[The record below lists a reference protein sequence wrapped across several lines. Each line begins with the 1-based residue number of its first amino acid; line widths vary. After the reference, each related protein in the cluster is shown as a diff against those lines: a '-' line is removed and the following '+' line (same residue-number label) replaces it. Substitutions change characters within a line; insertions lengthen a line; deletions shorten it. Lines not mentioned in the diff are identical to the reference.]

1 MRMLW
6 ARQTKLGLA
15 IETTLRRAK
24 PRCPWDLAHWVADP
38 PERPTVADVSAVLTS
53 MLEHPAPPVTWPKG
67 IPDLSAIKLTMAR
80 QVRSALAEGDD
91 RGALDG
97 MRDLAAVDMA
107 DGTTYAAF
115 LSLLQA
121 TNGSVL
127 AAARSAIRPRV
138 VMHVSC
144 LPRLDRARRSAG
156 SFAVAESRGVSQV
169 LVVGAPDN
177 DQFRFDASSNVL
189 TVPAPDT
196 YEHLPE
202 KVVAALTFLSMCG
215 NVEAV
220 LKVDDDHRLKS
231 WGELERG
238 FRLVQRDRPQQI
250 GKLTDVGWPGMHRRA
265 WHFVGHE
272 LGMTCAFE
280 RKHTRDHR
288 QTGLRDPFVELLKTH
303 EVEDRPGHDELGAR
317 FDLVLEA
324 AELFI
329 EVRRRGIHRHT
340 DVERG
345 RGADGLTAQV
355 AAVVETRD
363 DVGETD

>member
-38 PERPTVADVSAVLTS
+38 PERPTVADVSAVLAA
-53 MLEHPAPPVTWPKG
+53 MLERPAPPVTWPKG

-80 QVRSALAEGDD
+80 QVRSALAESDD
-91 RGALDG
+91 HGALDG

-177 DQFRFDASSNVL
+177 DQFLFDASSNVL

-202 KVVAALTFLSMCG
+202 KVVAALTFLSMGG

-238 FRLVQRDRPQQI
+238 FHLVQRVRPQQI

-265 WHFVGHE
+265 WHFGKCSDAARNEAVYTFPGP
-272 LGMTCAFE
+272 
-280 RKHTRDHR
+280 TRWANGASGYFLNAGALR
-288 QTGLRDPFVELLKTH
+288 LMRWSYVYFSEYIESGLYE
-303 EVEDRPGHDELGAR
+303 
-317 FDLVLEA
+317 DLVIS
-324 AELFI
+324 ELMQRQCGVVGPFEMSRI
-329 EVRRRGIHRHT
+329 L
-340 DVERG
+340 
-345 RGADGLTAQV
+345 AD
-355 AAVVETRD
+355 EPSY
-363 DVGETD
+363 